1 MWPNLQETGDLVTFA
16 EEILNGKPHFLWIL
30 PNAQVVGFRNG
41 KSRKDYLV
49 RGKLP
54 IIEKSRRCKLL
65 GKKPLLVCDST
76 STATTFTTAAWQET
90 FKIQKDPL
98 SLDSEKVLRLLKCKV
113 YDEVSYVEKAKTEF
127 C

>member
-54 IIEKSRRCKLL
+54 IIEKSRT
-65 GKKPLLVCDST
+65 LLVCDFT

-113 YDEVSYVEKAKTEF
+113 YDEVSYAEKAKTEF

>member
-65 GKKPLLVCDST
+65 GKNLYWSAIL
-76 STATTFTTAAWQET
+76 Q
-90 FKIQKDPL
+90 
-98 SLDSEKVLRLLKCKV
+98 VLPRLLQPPHGKKLL
-113 YDEVSYVEKAKTEF
+113 KFRKTP
-127 C
+127 